1 MTATIQHATGM
12 SAPPTP
18 AELSVRGL
26 TKSFVPH
33 LLDGRPR
40 RVLAGVDLHVPAG
53 RCVAITGRSGSGKSS
68 LLRCIFRTYRPD
80 AGKILLTVGGQ
91 VRDLAAASDRE
102 VLTARAT
109 SIGMA
114 TQFLNVVPRLS
125 AAELVTAAGLPPARA
140 ADLLIELGLASDLL
154 AAPPA
159 TFSGGER
166 QIVNVAM
173 ALARPRSLLLLDEAT
188 ASLDHERRS
197 RVLAAFASAKRA
209 GTTMLAVFH
218 DVPAT
223 PGLVD
228 SVVHLA
234 DGRVAE

>member
-1 MTATIQHATGM
+1 MTATVQHATGM
-12 SAPPTP
+12 SAPPAP
-18 AELSVRGL
+18 AELSVRRL

-40 RVLAGVDLHVPAG
+40 RVLAGIDLHVPAG
-53 RCVAITGRSGSGKSS
+53 RCVAITGSSGSGKSS
-68 LLRCIFRTYRPD
+68 LLRCVYRTYRPD
-80 AGKILLTVGGQ
+80 SGQVLLAVGGQ

-109 SIGMA
+109 SIGMV

-125 AAELVTAAGLPPARA
+125 AVELVAAAGLARGAA
-140 ADLLIELGLASDLL
+140 ADMLIELGLASDLL

-188 ASLDHERRS
+188 ASLDHQRRA
-197 RVLAAFASAKRA
+197 RVLAALATAKRA

-228 SVVHLA
+228 SVVRLT
-234 DGRVAE
+234 DGRVAQ

>member
-1 MTATIQHATGM
+1 MTAA
-12 SAPPTP
+12 A
-18 AELSVRGL
+18 LSVRGL

-40 RVLAGVDLHVPAG
+40 RVLAGIDLSVRAG
-53 RCVAITGRSGSGKSS
+53 CCVVVSGPSGSGKSS

-80 AGKILLTVGGQ
+80 AGRVLLTVGGRP
-91 VRDLAAASDRE
+91 VDLAAASDRE
-102 VLTARAT
+102 VLGMRAT
-109 SIGMA
+109 SIGMV
-114 TQFLNVVPRLS
+114 TQFLSVVPRLS
-125 AAELVTAAGLPPARA
+125 AAELVTAAGVPASRA
-140 ADLLIELGLASDLL
+140 ADLLVELGLADDLL

-188 ASLDHERRS
+188 ASLDHDRRA
-197 RVLAAFASAKRA
+197 RVLAALANAKRD

-218 DVPAT
+218 DVPTT

-228 SVVHLA
+228 SVVRLA
-234 DGRVAE
+234 DGRVAA